1 MNNLSEKQFSLMQPL
16 IREEMRIPDIAGMDD
31 LISLM
36 ERSVNNEES
45 FHLDLLLASLAR
57 MHTSVKLADAVRMA
71 PAFERACLFM
81 KGHAEGTEAAGDL
94 DIFVAAFLIEYAQLL
109 LPEFTGHDQG
119 LNDLLVHILFKHEG
133 LKDKKVQVASRDY
146 KSYWELVKLA
156 LKKIKEKDTL
166 PLLSTPTH
174 RPAWIDPA
182 VLVSR
187 IEKYQ
192 KHNRKPEHMDFQIAV
207 SRVAL
212 DRADEAIPLI
222 KEKLTGEYREL
233 LLFLFTP
240 GALPKKPFT
249 FQSVWMTA
257 GLVKSPDTV
266 YEEFADFPYS
276 AVNRAYLTGNIT
288 CDVFVFEK
296 PFGKFDRI
304 LQLIPPAS
312 RNVAIQKRFGGY
324 ALYMTYRSP
333 SRIPLLVETFWNM
346 SLRERDLKRLMLLT
360 PNAPQVLLAV
370 LIRDRFR
377 DAYWNDMELSRLNM
391 AALET
396 LSDLDYRWGEMSKTY
411 LALCLLSI
419 DKTVRSYAAEL
430 WAGLVKKGKMDSVAV
445 GRVLG
450 EVETFEWSPV
460 QRFVSLVTDEMMN
473 ISPLH
478 NKELE
483 RMFVSFLTHLPKNP
497 VKDLKR
503 LLEAFVELL
512 AVNQSRV
519 RDKSLLS
526 LLKKWRK
533 NMKLTEIVEK
543 CLDLE

>member
-1 MNNLSEKQFSLMQPL
+1 M
-16 IREEMRIPDIAGMDD
+16 
-31 LISLM
+31 
-36 ERSVNNEES
+36 V
-45 FHLDLLLASLAR
+45 
-57 MHTSVKLADAVRMA
+57 
-71 PAFERACLFM
+71 
-81 KGHAEGTEAAGDL
+81 
-94 DIFVAAFLIEYAQLL
+94 
-109 LPEFTGHDQG
+109 
-119 LNDLLVHILFKHEG
+119 
-133 LKDKKVQVASRDY
+133 
-146 KSYWELVKLA
+146 
-156 LKKIKEKDTL
+156 
-166 PLLSTPTH
+166 
-174 RPAWIDPA
+174 
-182 VLVSR
+182 
-187 IEKYQ
+187 
-192 KHNRKPEHMDFQIAV
+192 
-207 SRVAL
+207 
-212 DRADEAIPLI
+212 
-222 KEKLTGEYREL
+222 
-233 LLFLFTP
+233 
-240 GALPKKPFT
+240 
-249 FQSVWMTA
+249 
-257 GLVKSPDTV
+257 
-266 YEEFADFPYS
+266 
-276 AVNRAYLTGNIT
+276 
-288 CDVFVFEK
+288 
-296 PFGKFDRI
+296 
-304 LQLIPPAS
+304 
-312 RNVAIQKRFGGY
+312 
-324 ALYMTYRSP
+324 
-333 SRIPLLVETFWNM
+333 
-346 SLRERDLKRLMLLT
+346 
-360 PNAPQVLLAV
+360 
-370 LIRDRFR
+370 
-377 DAYWNDMELSRLNM
+377 
-391 AALET
+391 ALET